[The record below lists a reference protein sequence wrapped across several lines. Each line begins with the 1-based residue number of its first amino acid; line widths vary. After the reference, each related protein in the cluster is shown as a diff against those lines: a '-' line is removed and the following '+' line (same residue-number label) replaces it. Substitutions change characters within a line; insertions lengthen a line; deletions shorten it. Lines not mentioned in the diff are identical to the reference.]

1 MAHRQRPNFGSTMT
15 TSTRPTS
22 KRQSP
27 PDQVVTTSGEI
38 FFDGTVIDLMASA
51 DGGRPDLLLWDGKR
65 ATVAPRVTRSG
76 VVYEGPV
83 MDPTVGRIIQF
94 PSSVERGPAV
104 KLFADVAGLFEEYL
118 GVRQAI
124 AQRLSL
130 WNASTW
136 LSDVLPSPP
145 PLMISGPDMA
155 VGMIGFQLLSCVSRR
170 ALRLAGI
177 NRSALV
183 VLPMH
188 LRPTLLIN
196 QPDLPRRVWQLCL
209 SSNHRGLHVPGKA
222 GAVLD
227 WVCSKAVFLG
237 MAPSADAWCG
247 EALSVTLPAAERGLP
262 ILDEQAMMR
271 IAHEFQARFQGF
283 RLDRLSGTRKGCFS
297 TGKLL
302 FAGSEVAQ
310 NLFACVQREPEL
322 IQAVTPLLSSQE
334 QETTARRMLDPN
346 IVIVEVLW
354 KPAHQERK
362 LTVKKITEAS
372 NVLLRLRGEKY
383 EYNEEE
389 IGWKLEHL
397 GFKRHRNG
405 SGMVLNFSSE
415 NSHLLH
421 QLARTSGIN
430 FPKWPGCSDC
440 TEPEVIGAQPIL
452 HEM

>member
-1 MAHRQRPNFGSTMT
+1 
-15 TSTRPTS
+15 
-22 KRQSP
+22 
-27 PDQVVTTSGEI
+27 
-38 FFDGTVIDLMASA
+38 
-51 DGGRPDLLLWDGKR
+51 
-65 ATVAPRVTRSG
+65 
-76 VVYEGPV
+76 
-83 MDPTVGRIIQF
+83 MDPTVGRIIRF

-104 KLFADVAGLFEEYL
+104 KLFADVAGLFEKYL
-118 GVRQAI
+118 GVRQTI

-155 VGMIGFQLLSCVSRR
+155 VGIIGFQLLSCISRR
-170 ALRLAGI
+170 ALTLTGI

-188 LRPTLLIN
+188 LRPTLLVN
-196 QPDLPRRVWQLCL
+196 QPDLPRRVWQLWL

-222 GAVLD
+222 GGVLD

-237 MAPSADAWCG
+237 MARSADAWRG

-262 ILDEQAMMR
+262 ILDEQVMMR

-297 TGKLL
+297 TGKLV
-302 FAGSEVAQ
+302 FSGSVVAQ

-354 KPAHQERK
+354 SPAHQERK

-397 GFKRHRNG
+397 GLKRHRNG

-415 NSHLLH
+415 NSRLLH

-440 TEPEVIGAQPIL
+440 TEPDFAQPIL
-452 HEM
+452 HDM